1 MKLSKLIFLILVI
14 PFSFPL
20 NAQYQKNES
29 AEATLEKSTLE
40 AHLRFLAADELM
52 GRRTGEPGNN
62 IAARYLAAQF
72 QALGIKNPA
81 GAENYYQNVAFDA
94 ISPPKTAQLRIDDAL
109 FLQMEDLLIMKGNTP
124 DVEAG
129 VVFANYGWVDEA
141 NDHNDYNKLNVKGK
155 IVLVLPGTPDGQ
167 DPMSI
172 FNAIEKKQRLAREQG
187 ALALI
192 ELYRI
197 PFPWAFFLSYF
208 SAESLS
214 LAQENSDSEDQL
226 VYGWLK
232 EKSDGSLK
240 AVLDGKKVKG
250 QLSSSGFSQKRVL
263 SQNVIGV
270 IEGTDPLLKEEYI
283 LLSAHYDHVGT
294 GKNGGA
300 PYSPQDSIFNGARD
314 NGMGTVALLAAAEA
328 LAKNP
333 PKRSVIVLAV
343 TGEEVG
349 LLGSQYYADHPLIPL
364 EKTIYNLNTDG
375 AGYNDVSYVSVVG
388 YGRTGIDDLVTS
400 ACNQFGLDVFPNPAP
415 EQNLYDRSDNVSFAV
430 KGVPAICFSPGLTE
444 FDETVGKY
452 YHQAADNP
460 DSIDYAYLHKF
471 SQAFARLA
479 RLISDRAERPFWV
492 SGDKYEGAGKG
503 LYGN

>member
-14 PFSFPL
+14 PFSISL
-20 NAQYQKNES
+20 NAQYQKNEFS
-29 AEATLEKSTLE
+29 AQQLERSTLE

-72 QALGIKNPA
+72 QALGLKSPA
-81 GAENYYQNVAFDA
+81 GAEHYYQSVAFDA
-94 ISPPKTAQLRIDDAL
+94 ISPPKTAQLSIDDAL
-109 FLQMEDLLIMKGNTP
+109 FVQLEDLLIIKGNTP
-124 DVEAG
+124 QVEAG
-129 VVFANYGWVDEA
+129 IVFANYGWIDEA
-141 NDHNDYNKLNVKGK
+141 KGHNDYKKLNVKDK

-172 FNAIEKKQRLAREQG
+172 FNAIEKKQGFAKEQG

-214 LAQENSDSEDQL
+214 LAQESSDTDDKL
-226 VYGWLK
+226 IYGWLK

-240 AVLDGKKVKG
+240 GVLEGKKAKG
-250 QLSSSGFSQKRVL
+250 KLSSSGFSQKRVL

-270 IEGTDPLLKEEYI
+270 IEGSDPALKDEYI
-283 LLSAHYDHVGT
+283 LLTAHYDHVGT

-314 NGMGTVALLAAAEA
+314 NGMGTVALLAAAES

-333 PKRSVIVLAV
+333 PKRSAIVLAV

-349 LLGSQYYADHPLIPL
+349 LLGSQYYAENPLIPL
-364 EKTIYNLNTDG
+364 NKTIYNLNTDG
-375 AGYNDVSYVSVVG
+375 AGYNDVSYASIVG
-388 YGRTGIDDLVTS
+388 FGRTGIDDLVTA

-415 EQNLYDRSDNVSFAV
+415 EQNLYDRSDNVSFAA

-460 DSIDYAYLHKF
+460 DTIDYDYLHKF

-479 RLISDRAERPFWV
+479 RLIGDSTERPFWV
-492 SGDKYEGAGKG
+492 SGDKYEGAGKS
-503 LYGN
+503 LYGK